1 MTDIKIAAHDGG
13 SFTGYLAKPATAPE
27 GTLNQNN
34 AGRRPRAPGLV
45 LIQEIFGVNAVMRRI
60 ADDYAKLGYVVL
72 CPDLFWRQQPGIQI
86 TDAEMEKAFGLYQK
100 FDSQKGVG
108 DLIASVA
115 TLRQQADCNGKVG
128 CVGFCLGGSLAYV
141 MAANSDVDASVSYYG
156 IGIAGMLDMAAGI
169 KQPLLMHI
177 AEEDSFVPKAEQAKV
192 KQALGGN
199 KLVTIHSYPAIGH
212 AFARIGG
219 QTYDKQTA
227 DLANQRSAA
236 FLKTNLG

>member
-1 MTDIKIAAHDGG
+1 MTDITIAAPDGG
-13 SFTGYLAKPATAPE
+13 SFTGYLAKPAT
-27 GTLNQNN
+27 GK
-34 AGRRPRAPGLV
+34 APGLV

-108 DLIASVA
+108 DLIASVN
-115 TLRQQADCNGKVG
+115 TLRKHPDCNGKVG

-156 IGIAGMLDMAAGI
+156 IGIAGMLGMAANI
-169 KQPLLMHI
+169 KKPLLMHI
-177 AEEDSFVPKAEQAKV
+177 AEEDSFVPKAEQATV

-199 KLVTIHSYPAIGH
+199 KLVTIHSYPGIGH

-219 QTYDKQTA
+219 LTYDKTAA

>member
-1 MTDIKIAAHDGG
+1 MTDIKITAHDGG
-13 SFTGYLAKPATAPE
+13 SFTGYLATPAKTK
-27 GTLNQNN
+27 
-34 AGRRPRAPGLV
+34 APGLV

-60 ADDYAKLGYVVL
+60 ADDYAQQGYLVL
-72 CPDLFWRQQPGIQI
+72 CPDLFWRQEPDIQI

-100 FDSQKGVG
+100 FDSQKGIG

-115 TLRQQADCNGKVG
+115 ALRQHPDCNGRVG

-156 IGIAGMLDMAAGI
+156 IGIAGMLGMAATI

-177 AEEDSFVPKAEQAKV
+177 AEEDSFVPKDEQAKV
-192 KQALGGN
+192 KQALAGH
-199 KLVTIHSYPAIGH
+199 KLVTIHSYPGIGH

-219 QTYDKQTA
+219 LTYDKKTA
-227 DLANQRSAA
+227 DLANQRTAA